1 MILTL
6 KKVVVGF
13 VVTGWLLILLLIVYY
28 VFGHD
33 PELDPFRKN
42 NQRGRMA
49 KHPNQ
54 LDVAFLTGLRIN
66 LSYLG
71 LGFSWLQ
78 DHQKGGKV
86 ETAFNKV
93 RSLRKVLWICKSPT
107 DLRNEMTDYLLHT
120 VCSTHERYTDCHR
133 ILHSD
138 KCLLWP
144 FPLLVG
150 ISLDDNHLCRVS
162 LNVVNELST
171 PRLVAFISN
180 HKD

>member
-1 MILTL
+1 MSLFADVCRQMPPMEDVTNPDVSGIG
-6 KKVVVGF
+6 VVVGF

-49 KHPNQ
+49 KHPNE

-93 RSLRKVLWICKSPT
+93 RSLRKVL
-107 DLRNEMTDYLLHT
+107 
-120 VCSTHERYTDCHR
+120 
-133 ILHSD
+133 
-138 KCLLWP
+138 
-144 FPLLVG
+144 
-150 ISLDDNHLCRVS
+150 VS
-162 LNVVNELST
+162 YS
-171 PRLVAFISN
+171 
-180 HKD
+180 